1 MNKAPAERSRLY
13 FLLAWCHA
21 TILERLQFAPVGW
34 SKTYEFSDADRY
46 VLLPL
51 RFITV
56 TVRMPFGYRS
66 DIVRIPL
73 GETV

>member
-46 VLLPL
+46 GL
-51 RFITV
+51 ITV
-56 TVRMPFGYRS
+56 TFYYRYRS

-73 GETV
+73 EYR

>member
-46 VLLPL
+46 GL
-51 RFITV
+51 ITV
-56 TVRMPFGYRS
+56 IPFEHPVRILFGYR
-66 DIVRIPL
+66 
-73 GETV
+73 